1 MILVK
6 QTNMLGVSIFV
17 LLVEKSYKSKENS
30 FHIYKKSSFLL
41 RIYDPMHC
49 CIFALQNI
57 IHEIP

>member
-1 MILVK
+1 
-6 QTNMLGVSIFV
+6 MLGVSIFV

-30 FHIYKKSSFLL
+30 FHIYTKSSLL
-41 RIYDPMHC
+41 RIYDPIHC